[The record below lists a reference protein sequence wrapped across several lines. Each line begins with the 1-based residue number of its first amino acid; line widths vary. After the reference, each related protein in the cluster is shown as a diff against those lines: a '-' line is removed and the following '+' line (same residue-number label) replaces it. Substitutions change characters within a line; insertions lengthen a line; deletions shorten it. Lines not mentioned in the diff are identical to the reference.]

1 MLPRVSCP
9 TVLSETRSHPWLS
22 SKDLLGLSQ
31 TSIATSPVPSEAI
44 VSASSF
50 TLARPLTLLPSS
62 SLPVLGPIE
71 SSDSASAE
79 GGPPFSMEVGVSTL
93 LAFCCI
99 NCKAASFM
107 KRRYLEQSRADTMKQ
122 RTV

>member
-1 MLPRVSCP
+1 
-9 TVLSETRSHPWLS
+9 
-22 SKDLLGLSQ
+22 
-31 TSIATSPVPSEAI
+31 
-44 VSASSF
+44 
-50 TLARPLTLLPSS
+50 
-62 SLPVLGPIE
+62 
-71 SSDSASAE
+71 
-79 GGPPFSMEVGVSTL
+79 MEVGVSTL